1 MDKHRM
7 HEMCRDLAKDM
18 MLEIQLDND
27 CVNRYEEAKYP
38 EEHVEV
44 IAKAL
49 NSFLSDF
56 IEYIVD
62 CSVPLKLDAF
72 YGFNEL
78 NDAINN
84 YFDSL

>member
-7 HEMCRDLAKDM
+7 HEICRDLTKDM

-38 EEHVEV
+38 EEHVEA

-49 NSFLSDF
+49 NSFLSNF
-56 IEYIVD
+56 IEDIVD
-62 CSVPLKLDAF
+62 CSVPLKEALSR
-72 YGFNEL
+72 GFKQSRRTY
-78 NDAINN
+78 I
-84 YFDSL
+84 